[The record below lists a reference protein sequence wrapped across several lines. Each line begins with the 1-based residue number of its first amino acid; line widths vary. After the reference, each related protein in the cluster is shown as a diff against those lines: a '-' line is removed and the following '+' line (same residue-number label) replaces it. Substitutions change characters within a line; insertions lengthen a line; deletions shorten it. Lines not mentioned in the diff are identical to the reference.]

1 MVKPIRMAVIG
12 VGRMGMHHCR
22 VYSNLRQV
30 KFVGVFDVNPHAAER
45 AAFTHEVPVFQD
57 LEALI
62 DQVDAVSIT
71 TPTAFHY
78 NLAMRCLGAGLHVL
92 VEKPIAE
99 TLEQAEAMARA
110 AEQSGRVLLVGHI
123 ERFNPAY
130 LELKNVLEG
139 KEILAANFRRLSP
152 FQGSNTDVDVALD
165 LMIHDADLA
174 VDLLSE
180 PSGPAP
186 VLRGSAGI
194 KVFNDNLDYI
204 LAQLSFPSCPI
215 VTLTASRATE
225 QKIRAIDVTTRTA
238 YLEADLL
245 NKSILVHRR
254 SFGEYL
260 NQNHSSVKYRQES
273 IVERIVVPTV
283 EPLLS
288 EIQHFLHC
296 IADGIEPRVSAR
308 MGLETLRLTYEIRDA
323 AVQPQRLMGLA
334 VPA

>member
-1 MVKPIRMAVIG
+1 
-12 VGRMGMHHCR
+12 MHHCR

-30 KFVGVFDVNPHAAER
+30 QFVGVFDVDPRASER
-45 AAFTHEVPVFQD
+45 ASCSHDVPVFQD
-57 LEALI
+57 VDELI
-62 DQVDAVSIT
+62 EQVDAVSIT
-71 TPTAFHY
+71 TPTPYHY
-78 NLAMRCLGAGLHVL
+78 DLVVRCLEAGLHVL

-99 TLEQAEAMARA
+99 TLDQAEAMARA
-110 AEQSGRVLLVGHI
+110 AEQAGRLLLVGHI

-139 KEILAANFRRLSP
+139 AELLAANFRRLSP
-152 FQGSNTDVDVALD
+152 FQGSNIDVDVALD
-165 LMIHDADLA
+165 LMIHDVDLA
-174 VDLLSE
+174 VDLLDD

-186 VLRGSAGI
+186 VLAGAAGI
-194 KVFNDNLDYI
+194 KVYNENLDYI

-260 NQNHSSVKYRQES
+260 NQNQSNIKYRQES
-273 IVERIVVPTV
+273 IVERILVPTV

-288 EIQHFLHC
+288 EILHFLHC
-296 IADGIEPRVSAR
+296 ITDGDEPRVSAR
-308 MGLETLRLTYEIRDA
+308 TGLETLRLTHQIRDA
-323 AVQPQRLMGLA
+323 AIQH
-334 VPA
+334 